1 MMIGYEQKMAR
12 VLDAMGGLY
21 TLDDLLTEIGES
33 RMQSFAVNN
42 SWAITQVNQFPRA
55 RRLQIVAAVGDF
67 DDMDAL
73 NRKILDY
80 ADDVNAGLVSAFGR
94 RGWMPIARD
103 LGWKVKAKSYL
114 YQRDM

>member
-1 MMIGYEQKMAR
+1 MIGYEQKLAR

-21 TLDDLLTEIGES
+21 LLDDLLTEIGEG
-33 RMQSFAVNN
+33 RMQSHVVNN
-42 SWAITQVNQFPRA
+42 SWAITQVSQFPRA
-55 RRLQIVAAVGDF
+55 KRLQIVAAVGDF

-73 NRKILDY
+73 NRKVLGF

-103 LGWKVKAKSYL
+103 LGWRIKAKSYL
-114 YQRDM
+114 YQREM